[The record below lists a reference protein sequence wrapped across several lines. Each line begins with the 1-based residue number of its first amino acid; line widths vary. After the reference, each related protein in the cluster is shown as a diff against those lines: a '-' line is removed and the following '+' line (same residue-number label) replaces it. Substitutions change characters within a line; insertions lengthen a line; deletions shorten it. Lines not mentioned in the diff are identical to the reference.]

1 MLLLQYTTASFQP
14 GNALSNSSFLPRRE
28 AFMRRFSVHVDQG
41 SIHSH
46 ECWKYLDAR

>member
-1 MLLLQYTTASFQP
+1 MLLLQHTTTSFQP

-28 AFMRRFSVHVDQG
+28 AFTRRLPVHVDQG
-41 SIHSH
+41 SIHSQ